1 MRQRMERPFRNKWL
15 TLISMCA
22 ICLCLLVG
30 GYMLYQRSIEDA
42 VSGTTISYMDQM
54 ANHDIRNVGSQ
65 IDSRLDYLH
74 SLGNRLQLVHEDEQ
88 VDIPYLLSVDAQAT
102 QFYKLYLITT
112 QGTVYDSA
120 YLVTELEELPW
131 ADNYQAATGD
141 FVSRFAIDKR
151 EAWGSTCFMESS
163 WTGRFPTA
171 ASRLRGLWGWFPWR
185 S

>member
-88 VDIPYLLSVDAQAT
+88 VDIPYLLSVTHRRPNSTSCTSSQPRVP
-102 QFYKLYLITT
+102 FTT
-112 QGTVYDSA
+112 APTWLLSWRSFPGRIIIRRRPGILSHG
-120 YLVTELEELPW
+120 LPST
-131 ADNYQAATGD
+131 NG
-141 FVSRFAIDKR
+141 KR
-151 EAWGSTCFMESS
+151 GGSTCFMESS